1 MIGDKITICGPEVLF
16 ETCVAMKF
24 VDDDNDDDSA
34 VSVAVRQNTNRRT
47 LPLTVVQN
55 TCTWAHAVEIHG
67 LKCLVKASSLK
78 WEMWEVLL
86 FFCDIVCLLLWVGL
100 VGTVAKCLTEK
111 RIWETKSNLYRLSD
125 VNWLMLLLFVLIIA
139 YYVLIL

>member
-1 MIGDKITICGPEVLF
+1 MSQFDVVTAWTGIGAKWRRRVCAVAKLVSRMIGDKITICGPEVLF

-55 TCTWAHAVEIHG
+55 TCT
-67 LKCLVKASSLK
+67 
-78 WEMWEVLL
+78 
-86 FFCDIVCLLLWVGL
+86 
-100 VGTVAKCLTEK
+100 
-111 RIWETKSNLYRLSD
+111 
-125 VNWLMLLLFVLIIA
+125 
-139 YYVLIL
+139 